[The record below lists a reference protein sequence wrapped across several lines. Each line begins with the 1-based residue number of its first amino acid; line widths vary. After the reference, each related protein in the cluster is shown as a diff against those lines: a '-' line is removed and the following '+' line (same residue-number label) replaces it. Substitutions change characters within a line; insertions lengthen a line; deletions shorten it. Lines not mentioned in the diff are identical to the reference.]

1 MIIGHCILLAASYHC
16 LPTARAHQEQRRGVE
31 GSGLP
36 PFPTAN
42 SRVFH
47 GYQQTSVFCDTTCH
61 GKNGLSCFFFFNR
74 PKQGLSEIK
83 ATIDVQLKIVDH
95 SEDMA
100 VSPMLVIDTLNF
112 GVTTRTLW

>member
-1 MIIGHCILLAASYHC
+1 MDINK
-16 LPTARAHQEQRRGVE
+16 HQFFVIQHAMVRMG
-31 GSGLP
+31 
-36 PFPTAN
+36 
-42 SRVFH
+42 FH
-47 GYQQTSVFCDTTCH
+47 V
-61 GKNGLSCFFFFNR
+61 FFFNR

-100 VSPMLVIDTLNF
+100 VSAMLVIDTLNF

>member
-1 MIIGHCILLAASYHC
+1 MG
-16 LPTARAHQEQRRGVE
+16 
-31 GSGLP
+31 
-36 PFPTAN
+36 
-42 SRVFH
+42 FH
-47 GYQQTSVFCDTTCH
+47 V
-61 GKNGLSCFFFFNR
+61 FFFYR

-100 VSPMLVIDTLNF
+100 VSAMLVIDTLNF